1 MSFRQP
7 SWGGKAGVAWYTYRG
22 IPVWRDVRVL
32 QAATQIVS
40 AILVVSFLV
49 FFVSNFLDAADKR
62 GLSLGFG
69 FLGEEAGFPIAES
82 VIEYH
87 ESDSFQYAF
96 LVGILNTLKVAL
108 LGIVLATALGF
119 AIGVARLSSNWLVGR
134 MAGIYVEVF
143 RNIPL
148 LVQLFFW
155 YFGVFLL
162 LPPVRESIQWPGPVF
177 INNRGIFMVSASP
190 SPSFTSWLIFIAAG
204 ILLAW
209 ATRFALTRLQAR
221 TGRTA
226 YPNLAPIFVVLLTA
240 SLGWFL
246 VGSSPLNRE
255 TPIFGAFNYVGG
267 MHLSPEF
274 MALLVGLVTYTGAFI
289 AEVVR
294 AGIQSVQRGQVEAA
308 RALGLGDLDVL
319 RSVVFPQALRV
330 IIPPLISQYLNLT
343 KNSSLAIA
351 IGYPD
356 LFSVG
361 RIMINQA
368 GRAVPIFLLIMAAY
382 LSINLVYA
390 AIGNIYYRRTRFV
403 ER

>member
-1 MSFRQP
+1 M
-7 SWGGKAGVAWYTYRG
+7 AWFTYRG

-32 QAATQIVS
+32 RAAAQIIS

-49 FFVSNFLDAADKR
+49 FFVGNVLDAADKR
-62 GLSLGFG
+62 GLALGFG
-69 FLGEEAGFPIAES
+69 FLGEEAGFPISES
-82 VIEYH
+82 VIEYR

-108 LGIVLATALGF
+108 LGMVLATALGF
-119 AIGVARLSSNWLVGR
+119 LVGVARLSSNWLVNKIS
-134 MAGIYVEVF
+134 GIYIEIF

-162 LPPVRESIQWPGPVF
+162 LPPVRESIQWPGPVY
-177 INNRGIFMVSASP
+177 ISNRGIYMAWAGP
-190 SPSFTSWLIFIAAG
+190 SPSFTSWLIFIVVG
-204 ILLAW
+204 ILLALGP
-209 ATRFALTRLQAR
+209 RFALSQIQAR

-226 YPNLAPIFVVLLTA
+226 YPNLVPIFVLLRTA

-246 VGSSPLNRE
+246 VESSPLIRT
-255 TPIFGAFNYVGG
+255 TPVFGAFNYQGG
-267 MHLSPEF
+267 LHLSPEF
-274 MALLVGLVTYTGAFI
+274 MALLVGLITYTGAFI

-308 RALGLGDLDVL
+308 RALGLGDLDTL
-319 RSVVFPQALRV
+319 RTVVFPQALRV

-361 RIMINQA
+361 RIIVNQA

-390 AIGNIYYRRTRFV
+390 AVGNIYYRRTRFV

>member
-1 MSFRQP
+1 MG
-7 SWGGKAGVAWYTYRG
+7 WLTYHG

-32 QAATQIVS
+32 RAAAQIVS
-40 AILVVSFLV
+40 AILVVSLLV
-49 FFVSNFLDAADKR
+49 FFVGNVLDAADKR

-69 FLGEEAGFPIAES
+69 FLSEEAGFPMAES
-82 VIEYH
+82 VIEYR

-96 LVGILNTLKVAL
+96 LAGILNTLKVAL
-108 LGIVLATALGF
+108 LGIVLATVLGF
-119 AIGVARLSSNWLVGR
+119 LVGVARLSSNWLVNK
-134 MAGIYVEVF
+134 ISSVYIEIF

-162 LPPVRESIQWPGPVF
+162 LPPVRESIQWPGPVY
-177 INNRGIFMVSASP
+177 ISNRGVYTAWASP
-190 SPSFTSWLIFIAAG
+190 SQSFTSWLIFIVAG
-204 ILLAW
+204 IVLAW
-209 ATRFALTRLQAR
+209 ATRYALTRLQDR
-221 TGRTA
+221 TGQRV
-226 YPNLAPIFVVLLTA
+226 YPNLVPFFVLLLTG

-246 VGSSPLNRE
+246 VESSPLNRT
-255 TPIFGAFNYVGG
+255 TPVFGAFNYVGG

-308 RALGLGDLDVL
+308 RALGLGGLDTL
-319 RSVVFPQALRV
+319 RAVVFPQALRV
-330 IIPPLISQYLNLT
+330 IIPPLISQFLNFT

>member
-1 MSFRQP
+1 MR
-7 SWGGKAGVAWYTYRG
+7 WLTYQG

-32 QAATQIVS
+32 RAAAQIVS
-40 AILVVSFLV
+40 AILVVSLLV
-49 FFVSNFLDAADKR
+49 FFVGNVLDAADKR
-62 GLSLGFG
+62 GLALGFG
-69 FLGEEAGFPIAES
+69 FLAEEAGFPIAES
-82 VIEYH
+82 VIEYR

-96 LVGILNTLKVAL
+96 LAGVLNTLKVAL
-108 LGIVLATALGF
+108 LGIVLATFLGF
-119 AIGVARLSSNWLVGR
+119 LVGVARLSSNWLVNK
-134 MAGIYVEVF
+134 ISSVYIEIF

-162 LPPVRESIQWPGPVF
+162 LPPVRESVQWPGPVY
-177 INNRGIFMVSASP
+177 ISNRGVYMAWASP
-190 SPSFTSWLIFIAAG
+190 SQSFTSWLIFIVVG

-209 ATRFALTRLQAR
+209 ATRYALTRLQDR
-221 TGRTA
+221 TGRRV
-226 YPNLAPIFVVLLTA
+226 YPNLVSIFVLLLTG

-246 VGSSPLNRE
+246 VESSPLNRA

-308 RALGLGDLDVL
+308 RALGLGGLDTL
-319 RSVVFPQALRV
+319 RAVVFPQALRV
-330 IIPPLISQYLNLT
+330 IIPPLISQFLNLT

>member
-1 MSFRQP
+1 MG
-7 SWGGKAGVAWYTYRG
+7 WLTYHG
-22 IPVWRDVRVL
+22 IPLWRDVRVL
-32 QAATQIVS
+32 RAAAQIVS
-40 AILVVSFLV
+40 AILVVSLLV
-49 FFVSNFLDAADKR
+49 FFVGNVLDAADKR

-69 FLGEEAGFPIAES
+69 FLSEEAGFPMAES
-82 VIEYH
+82 VIEYR

-96 LVGILNTLKVAL
+96 VVGILNTLKVAL
-108 LGIVLATALGF
+108 LGIVLATVLGF
-119 AIGVARLSSNWLVGR
+119 LVGVARLSSNWLVNK
-134 MAGIYVEVF
+134 ISSVYIEIF

-162 LPPVRESIQWPGPVF
+162 LPPVRESVQWPGPVY
-177 INNRGIFMVSASP
+177 ISNRGIYMGWASP
-190 SPSFTSWLIFIAAG
+190 SQSFTSWLIFIVIG

-209 ATRFALTRLQAR
+209 ATRYALTRLQDR
-221 TGRTA
+221 TGRRV
-226 YPNLAPIFVVLLTA
+226 YPNLVPIFVLLLTG

-246 VGSSPLNRE
+246 VESSPLNRT
-255 TPIFGAFNYVGG
+255 TPVFGAFNYVGG

-294 AGIQSVQRGQVEAA
+294 AGIQSVQPGQVAAA
-308 RALGLGDLDVL
+308 RALGLGELDTL
-319 RSVVFPQALRV
+319 RAVVFPQALRV

-390 AIGNIYYRRTRFV
+390 AIGNIYYRRTHFV